1 MCCGGGWGDRRGMR
15 DREEQVNYDICKSAQ
30 QDATTTKLRKTKIIP
45 EGKEEERRG
54 RWRARLQA

>member
-1 MCCGGGWGDRRGMR
+1 MR